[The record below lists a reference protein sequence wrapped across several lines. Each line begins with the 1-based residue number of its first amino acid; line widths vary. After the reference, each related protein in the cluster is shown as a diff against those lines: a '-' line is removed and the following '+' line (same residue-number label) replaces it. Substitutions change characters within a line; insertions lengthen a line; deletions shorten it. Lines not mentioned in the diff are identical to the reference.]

1 MAPPS
6 DAQAPPDAP
15 REDAPDAPGGTPSG
29 TARLLEDA
37 DEPAWRRRIRER
49 LEAQGRFRSAVLI
62 TALAGM
68 FATTFPV
75 TILTIALAPIADEF
89 AAEETTLAWVI
100 SGPMLLSAVFFPLL
114 GKLGDL
120 RGHRRVF
127 LAGFTGATLVAALT
141 ALAWD
146 AASLIGFRT
155 LAAILGGATQPT
167 SMALIFS
174 VYPPGERV
182 RAMGWWSM
190 TTAAAPALGVVLGG
204 PLIDLVGWRVVFLI
218 QAVLSLF
225 ALALAFAVLRETE
238 RKTVRF
244 DFAGSIALAFGIGGL
259 MFALGSLRS
268 ASVPPGWIPASLGT
282 GVLGLIGFVAIERRV
297 AAPLLPLAF
306 FRARDFS
313 ATLATNATTSAAY
326 MGAFVIAPLFLEG
339 FGYSATAIS
348 FMILMRTGALTLSS
362 PVGGRLGERWG
373 ERSAALFGCGVM
385 TVGLGIAVVAAHRE
399 HVALFLLGL
408 VLQGVG
414 HGLSQPSITAAI
426 ARSVDESDLGIA
438 AASNRLM
445 GQGGAAFGITL
456 LMLAYGGVR
465 SPDAFGL
472 AFATGM
478 GLAAA
483 SILAAAFMGRT
494 HAHSVVLASA
504 GSSPASSS
512 RPR

>member
-1 MAPPS
+1 
-6 DAQAPPDAP
+6 
-15 REDAPDAPGGTPSG
+15 
-29 TARLLEDA
+29 
-37 DEPAWRRRIRER
+37 
-49 LEAQGRFRSAVLI
+49 V

-75 TILTIALAPIADEF
+75 TILTIALAPIAEEF
-89 AAEETTLAWVI
+89 QAQETTLAWVI

-146 AASLIGFRT
+146 TSSLIGFRT

-174 VYPPGERV
+174 VYPPSERV

-190 TTAAAPALGVVLGG
+190 TTAAAPALGVVVGG
-204 PLIDLVGWRVVFLI
+204 PLIDLVGWRVVFLT
-218 QAVLSLF
+218 QALLSLF
-225 ALALAFAVLRETE
+225 ALGLAFAVLRETA
-238 RKTVRF
+238 RKPVRF
-244 DFAGSIALAFGIGGL
+244 DLAGSLALALGIGGL

-268 ASVPPGWIPASLGT
+268 ASISTGLVLASLGL
-282 GVLGLIGFVAIERRV
+282 GGLGLGAFIAIERRV
-297 AAPLLPLAF
+297 EAPLLPLSL
-306 FRARDFS
+306 FRVRNFS
-313 ATLATNATTSAAY
+313 ATLATNATTSGAY

-339 FGYSATAIS
+339 FGYSATAIA

-373 ERSAALFGCGVM
+373 ERGASLVGCGVM
-385 TVGLGIAVVAAHRE
+385 TVGLGLAVLAAQRQ
-399 HVALFLLGL
+399 HVATFLFGL

-465 SPDAFGL
+465 SADAFAL
-472 AFATGM
+472 AFAAAM
-478 GLAAA
+478 GLSLISTLTA
-483 SILAAAFMGRT
+483 SLM
-494 HAHSVVLASA
+494 
-504 GSSPASSS
+504 GSSHVQPDAPTGPHSSS
-512 RPR
+512 SPR

>member
-1 MAPPS
+1 MAPPF
-6 DAQAPPDAP
+6 DANAGPEPPGPALPSEMAPQQVD
-15 REDAPDAPGGTPSG
+15 G
-29 TARLLEDA
+29 
-37 DEPAWRRRIRER
+37 DEPPWRRRIRER
-49 LEAQGRFRSAVLI
+49 LEASGRFRGAVLF

-75 TILTIALAPIADEF
+75 TILTIALAPIAEEF
-89 AAEETTLAWVI
+89 DAQETTLAWVI

-127 LAGFTGATLVAALT
+127 LSGFSGATVVAALT

-146 AASLIGFRT
+146 APSLIGFRT
-155 LAAILGGATQPT
+155 LAAVLGGATHPT

-174 VYPPGERV
+174 VYPPSERV

-190 TTAAAPALGVVLGG
+190 TTAAAPALGVVVGG
-204 PLIDLVGWRVVFLI
+204 PLIDLVGWRVVFLT
-218 QAVLSLF
+218 QAGLSLF
-225 ALALAFAVLRETE
+225 ALALAFAVLRETS

-244 DFAGSIALAFGIGGL
+244 DVAGSIALGLGIGGL

-268 ASVPPGWIPASLGT
+268 DGVSLDWILTSLAVGAASL
-282 GVLGLIGFVAIERRV
+282 IAFVAIERRV
-297 AAPLLPLAF
+297 AAPLLPLSL

-313 ATLATNATTSAAY
+313 ATLATNATTSGAY

-362 PVGGRLGERWG
+362 PAGGRLGERWG
-373 ERSAALFGCGVM
+373 ERGASVFGCGVM
-385 TVGLGIAVVAAHRE
+385 TLGLGLAVLATRE
-399 HVALFLLGL
+399 GRVPLFLIGL
-408 VLQGVG
+408 VLQGIG

-456 LMLAYGGVR
+456 LMLAYGGER
-465 SPDAFGL
+465 SGDAFAL
-472 AFATGM
+472 AFAAATG
-478 GLAAA
+478 LSVA
-483 SILAAAFMGRT
+483 STITAIFMGRP
-494 HAHSVVLASA
+494 SIQSDPASR
-504 GSSPASSS
+504 STSSS